1 MLMIFSSPRARRR
14 DDLPGPAAVYSYP
27 PRVLDEVGG
36 VGMIGRGRELAELRA
51 LVARSRVVAVHG
63 AAGIGKTALVL
74 AACRE
79 AARDNE
85 IPPLVHVPLS
95 GTTDPRDAVE
105 RTAKAIGEP
114 RPTPPPDRVAE
125 ALSVLL
131 SSTPRT
137 VVWDDL
143 DERSAPLADIIRRFA
158 SHEGQARLVIVSRRL
173 ITVSEAAFRAPA
185 YEVLP
190 LSHEDAVRLVRALEE
205 QRGRTLA
212 DDLAEATAGNPLL
225 LKVALAEAALP
236 RVEANA
242 EGALRRSVAER
253 AKGPARKVLA
263 LLAAAAGPLDEAQ
276 VLQALGRGAREAVDE
291 LRKHLLVV
299 REDARIAL
307 APPVTSLAQ
316 EALGTPDAAIWK
328 TLATLAEQAL
338 ATSSHDDAA
347 LVLAARA
354 QLALGDVDR
363 ALRLLREHAIARAAA
378 PTAAMER
385 VLRDVASRSPAHA
398 TISLRLLARELLRA
412 GDYESARLTLDELP
426 APASR
431 DEAERVALLR
441 AECHIR
447 AGEPEAAQ
455 RALDAL
461 ERIVARAD
469 ASASAASSSAA
480 PKNKAAAKG
489 KARPSVPG
497 LAAANA
503 VSTAKAAS
511 AAKADTAV
519 SAGVVLTLAQL
530 AILRGELAPA
540 RATLVALASRTT
552 DVPQLEARRA
562 VEIAASHLY
571 EERYELTHAW
581 TSRARAAQKAGGVP
595 VERVVTI
602 LDVHALLGLGEV
614 DRAEEVLAR
623 ETRGRPGPAHGA
635 LEIAALVRRGELS
648 RALELGDAA
657 IAALDRRADRLFR
670 SVLARDLARACIGT
684 GQLARA
690 DRMLG
695 LAESAGDEPGLAAL
709 RPICDA
715 ERARLAEAEG
725 DAASAASSIERAF
738 ARIPGSPF
746 VAIDRD
752 VMAGRTPIIY
762 GSNANAN
769 ADANADEGASALPPV
784 ARAYAALRGAE
795 LALEQGHLE
804 AALDGAEL
812 AERYHAAARLWYE
825 TARARLARAEALT
838 RLHAVAA
845 TESERTRLRER
856 AGRALDGCEELAAT
870 QAYAPILASA
880 GIVRAALEEASGD
893 LAAAGRAIEAAVRH
907 AGEGLDAPL
916 ARAAARLG
924 VAARE
929 PRGAGPRPH
938 AARVA
943 RLGLLRTADVVWRVG
958 ARTYLR
964 NRGDAAPE
972 PVACTVDIEDRR
984 VRVADGKEIELPEQR
999 LALLSALAESGD
1011 VGASL
1016 EEIFARVWGGSFHPL
1031 RHRNAV
1037 YVALARLK
1045 ESLRPFAREIRIT
1058 HDGDRYRL
1066 AGPLPV
1072 AVRRRAPSPT

>member
-1 MLMIFSSPRARRR
+1 
-14 DDLPGPAAVYSYP
+14 
-27 PRVLDEVGG
+27 
-36 VGMIGRGRELAELRA
+36 MIGRERELGELRT
-51 LVARSRVVAVHG
+51 LVTRSRVVAVHG
-63 AAGIGKTALVL
+63 AAGIGKTTLVL

-79 AARDNE
+79 AARENA
-85 IPPLVHVPLS
+85 IPPVVHLALA
-95 GTTDPRDAVE
+95 GAADPRDAVE

-131 SSTPRT
+131 SSAPRT

-143 DERSAPLADIIRRFA
+143 DERSAPLADLIRRFA
-158 SHEGQARLVIVSRRL
+158 SHDGQARLVIVSRRL
-173 ITVSEAAFRAPA
+173 ITAPEAAFRAPA
-185 YEVLP
+185 YEVPP
-190 LSHEDAVRLVRALEE
+190 LSHVDAVRLVRALEE
-205 QRGRTLA
+205 ERGRTLA

-242 EGALRRSVAER
+242 TDALRHSIEER
-253 AKGPARKVLA
+253 AKGPARKLLA
-263 LLAAAAGPLDEAQ
+263 ILAAADGPLDEAQ
-276 VLQALGRGAREAVDE
+276 VVAVIGRGAREAVDE

-307 APPVTSLAQ
+307 APPVTTLAQ
-316 EALGTPDAAIWK
+316 EMLGAPDAATWK
-328 TLATLAEQAL
+328 TIATLAEHGL
-338 ATSSHDDAA
+338 ASSGHDDAA

-363 ALRLLREHAIARAAA
+363 ALHLLREHAIARAAA

-385 VLRDVASRSPAHA
+385 VLRDVASRSPGHA
-398 TISLRLLARELLRA
+398 STALRLLARELLRV
-412 GDYESARLTLDELP
+412 GDYETARLTLDELP
-426 APASR
+426 AAASR
-431 DEAERVALLR
+431 EEAERVALLR

-455 RALDAL
+455 RALEAL
-461 ERIVARAD
+461 QRLSARAD
-469 ASASAASSSAA
+469 A
-480 PKNKAAAKG
+480 KG
-489 KARPSVPG
+489 KSKTPSKG
-497 LAAANA
+497 SA
-503 VSTAKAAS
+503 AAS
-511 AAKADTAV
+511 A
-519 SAGVVLTLAQL
+519 GIVLTLAQL

-540 RATLVALASRTT
+540 RATLVALAPRTT

-581 TSRARAAQKAGGVP
+581 TSRARAAQKAGGIP

-623 ETRGRPGPAHGA
+623 ETRGRPDSGA
-635 LEIAALVRRGELS
+635 LEIAALVRRGELT
-648 RALELGDAA
+648 RALEVGDAA

-725 DAASAASSIERAF
+725 DAARAAASIERAF

-752 VMAGRTPIIY
+752 VMAGRCPADQASSPIA
-762 GSNANAN
+762 GE
-769 ADANADEGASALPPV
+769 DREASPPLPPV

-804 AALDGAEL
+804 AALDGADL
-812 AERYHAAARLWYE
+812 AERYHATARLWYE
-825 TARARLARAEALT
+825 TARSRLARAESLT

-845 TESERTRLRER
+845 TEGERNKLRER
-856 AGRALDGCEELAAT
+856 AARALDGCEEIAT
-870 QAYAPILASA
+870 AQGYAPILACA

-893 LAAAGRAIEAAVRH
+893 LAAAGRAIEVAVRS

-916 ARAAARLG
+916 VRAAARLG

-938 AARVA
+938 AARIA
-943 RLGLLRTADVVWRVG
+943 RLGLLRSADVVWRVG
-958 ARTYLR
+958 SRTYLR
-964 NRGDAAPE
+964 NRADAAPE
-972 PVACTVDIEDRR
+972 PVACTVDLEDRR
-984 VRVADGKEIELPEQR
+984 VRVGDGKEIELPEQR

-1011 VGASL
+1011 GGASL

-1045 ESLRPFAREIRIT
+1045 ESLRPFARDIRIT

-1072 AVRRRAPSPT
+1072 AVRRRAPSAT

>member
-1 MLMIFSSPRARRR
+1 MLMISSSSRARRGV
-14 DDLPGPAAVYSYP
+14 DLPGPAAVCGYP
-27 PRVLDEVGG
+27 PHVLDEVGG
-36 VGMIGRGRELAELRA
+36 VGLIGRGRELAELRA
-51 LVARSRVVAVHG
+51 LVVRRRVVAVHG

-79 AARDNE
+79 GARDNE
-85 IPPLVHVPLS
+85 LPPVVYVPLS
-95 GTTDPRDAVE
+95 GTSDPRDAIE
-105 RTAKAIGEP
+105 RTARAIGEP
-114 RPTPPPDRVAE
+114 RPTPPPDRVAD
-125 ALSVLL
+125 ALAELL

-143 DERSAPLADIIRRFA
+143 DEASAALADAIRRFA
-158 SHEGQARLVIVSRRL
+158 SHDGPARLVIVSRRL
-173 ITVSEAAFRAPA
+173 NTAPEAAYRASA

-190 LSHEDAVRLVRALEE
+190 LSHDDAVRLVRALEE
-205 QRGRTLA
+205 ERGRTLA
-212 DDLAEATAGNPLL
+212 DDLADATAGNPLL

-242 EGALRRSVAER
+242 EGALRRSIEER

-276 VLQALGRGAREAVDE
+276 VVQALGRGAREAVDE

-299 REDARIAL
+299 RGDMRIAL
-307 APPVTSLAQ
+307 ASPVTSLAQ
-316 EALGTPDAAIWK
+316 EALGTPDAATWK
-328 TLATLAEQAL
+328 TLATLAEHAL
-338 ATSSHDDAA
+338 AASGHDDAA

-354 QLALGDVDR
+354 QVALGDVDR

-385 VLRDVASRSPAHA
+385 VLRDVASRSPVHA
-398 TISLRLLARELLRA
+398 TTSLRLLARELLRV
-412 GDYESARLTLDELP
+412 GDYESARLTLDELSP
-426 APASR
+426 PASR

-469 ASASAASSSAA
+469 AGATAAA
-480 PKNKAAAKG
+480 PSATLKTKTDAKG
-489 KARPSVPG
+489 RARPSVPA
-497 LAAANA
+497 LAATTAENG
-503 VSTAKAAS
+503 AKAAI
-511 AAKADTAV
+511 AV
-519 SAGVVLTLAQL
+519 SVGVVLTRAQL

-540 RATLVALASRTT
+540 RATLVALAPRTT

-623 ETRGRPGPAHGA
+623 ESRATRGGPGAAHGA

-657 IAALDRRADRLFR
+657 ITALDRRADGLFR

-695 LAESAGDEPGLAAL
+695 LAETAGDEPGLAAL

-715 ERARLAEAEG
+715 ERARLADAEG
-725 DAASAASSIERAF
+725 DAARSVTSIERAF

-752 VMAGRTPIIY
+752 AMAGRTP
-762 GSNANAN
+762 NANAS
-769 ADANADEGASALPPV
+769 AEEGATAMPPV

-795 LALEQGHLE
+795 LALEQGHLD
-804 AALDGAEL
+804 AALDGAEA
-812 AERYHAAARLWYE
+812 AERYHATARLWYE

-845 TESERTRLRER
+845 NEAERTRLRER
-856 AGRALDGCEELAAT
+856 AGRALDGCEEIAT
-870 QAYAPILASA
+870 AQGYAPILASA

-893 LAAAGRAIEAAVRH
+893 LSAAGRAIEAAVRH

-924 VAARE
+924 IAARQ

-943 RLGLLRTADVVWRVG
+943 RLGLLRTADVIWRVG

-964 NRGDAAPE
+964 DRGDAAPE
-972 PVACTVDIEDRR
+972 PVACTVDLEDRR

-1011 VGASL
+1011 GGASL

-1045 ESLRPFAREIRIT
+1045 ESLRPFARDIRIT